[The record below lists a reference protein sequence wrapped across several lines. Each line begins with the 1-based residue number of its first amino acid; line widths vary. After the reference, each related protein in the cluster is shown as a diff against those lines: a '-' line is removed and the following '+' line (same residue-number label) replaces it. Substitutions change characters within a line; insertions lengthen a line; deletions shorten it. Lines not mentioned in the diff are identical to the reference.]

1 MNNTNG
7 ENPSFQWLNGN
18 VCSVNSDG
26 GGLVNFDVNNCTS
39 TEGLDGRLSIS
50 VPMEVYWDWDDEPST
65 EALITVEDPLG
76 VQVSAWETENFG
88 LKVENDIQ
96 LDALQVASED
106 GRSLYNGD
114 FVRGGKTCPLPDKF
128 TSKIPLYPL

>member
-1 MNNTNG
+1 MVI
-7 ENPSFQWLNGN
+7 F
-18 VCSVNSDG
+18 VVNSDG

-39 TEGLDGRLSIS
+39 TEGLDGRLSIT
-50 VPMEVYWDWDDEPST
+50 VPLEVNWDWDDEPST

-76 VQVSAWETENFG
+76 VQVTAWETENFG

-96 LDALQVASED
+96 LDALQVTSED

-114 FVRGGKTCPLPDKF
+114 FVREEKLVLYRTNSLPRF
-128 TSKIPLYPL
+128 LFISASRSI